1 MYICIQNYIY
11 ILYIERE
18 WDEVQKNGVGD
29 GNNNNMMLLM
39 IMIANL
45 SNFQNVSDTALCTLH
60 VITHTCLS
68 KLMK

>member
-11 ILYIERE
+11 IIYIERE

-45 SNFQNVSDTALCTLH
+45 SNFQNVSDTSLCTLH
-60 VITHTCLS
+60 VITHTYLT